1 MSSAG
6 LRSRNRQEPQQN
18 NKVFIALLVIVFI
31 LPWPH
36 GGEVIWQYLL
46 FSTSIF
52 SLATIYFIK
61 QFSDINNPFS
71 TLENIKLPLVLLATW
86 LLFQVLQIIPLPVHL
101 SEIKFL
107 GSEVLNLKKTPWQ
120 TISIAPNI
128 TLLEIIKHTSYI
140 TVFIL
145 ALLLLNTKERLIT
158 LAKIIFISSA
168 LIALYSL
175 VNHYS
180 KGAFDLVSSIPPW
193 TASWEKAAHGTFSYQ
208 NHYASF
214 LTITIPLGFGLIY
227 ANIKNSKSKNIGQ
240 SHLGRALDLVMSIN
254 GLYLVSLLVMII
266 ALFKTAS
273 RGGNSI
279 FVISITIT
287 FFCVLLQQN
296 TPKKNK
302 VKKAV
307 LLIVGMLA
315 TSIIVI
321 ASGVTDSLTKRL
333 DAQGYNPNGRT
344 LMHQSAFAIIAQR
357 PLVGTGAGTY
367 PILQHRYK
375 SPLLG
380 TTAMS
385 KRAHND
391 YLELLANQG
400 FIGFSL
406 LSTAILLLY
415 MRLLKGLNK
424 NRKESRNKK
433 TNSLYGLQVAS
444 FCSVTVILLH
454 SLADFNFHLPVNAVY
469 FYLILALGLRVS
481 FLNVEAKQKTKRR

>member
-1 MSSAG
+1 MTSNWQQ
-6 LRSRNRQEPQQN
+6 RNNTQNKSTN
-18 NKVFIALLVIVFI
+18 NKVFIALLIIIFL

-46 FSTSIF
+46 FSTCIF

-61 QFSDINNPFS
+61 QFNNTNNPFS
-71 TLENIKLPLVLLATW
+71 ALEDLKLPLVLLATW

-107 GSEVLNLKKTPWQ
+107 GVEALNLKTTSWQ

-140 TVFIL
+140 IVFIL
-145 ALLLLNTKERLIT
+145 TLLLLNTKERLLT
-158 LAKIIFISSA
+158 LTKTIFIGSA

-175 VNHYS
+175 INHYT
-180 KGAFDLVSSIPPW
+180 KGAFDLIGSIPPW
-193 TASWEKAAHGTFSYQ
+193 TISWERAVHGTFSYQ

-214 LTITIPLGFGLIY
+214 LTITIPLGYGLIY
-227 ANIKNSKSKNIGQ
+227 ANIKSSKSKNIGQ
-240 SHLGRALDLVMSIN
+240 SHLGKTLDSVMSIN
-254 GLYLVSLLVMII
+254 GLYLLSLLVMII
-266 ALFKTAS
+266 TLFKTAS

-296 TPKKNK
+296 MPKKEK
-302 VKKAV
+302 MKKIV
-307 LLIVGMLA
+307 LLTIGM
-315 TSIIVI
+315 IVI
-321 ASGVTDSLTKRL
+321 GLLVIITGVSDSLVQRL
-333 DAQGYNPNGRT
+333 NTEGYTPNGRA
-344 LMHQSAFAIIAQR
+344 LMHQSALAIIEQR
-357 PLVGTGAGTY
+357 PLIGTGAGTY
-367 PILQHRYK
+367 PMLQHNYK

-380 TTAMS
+380 TSAMS

-400 FIGFSL
+400 VIGFSL
-406 LSTAILLLY
+406 LGAATLLL
-415 MRLLKGLNK
+415 LLKLFRGLKK
-424 NRKESRNKK
+424 NRRGNIE
-433 TNSLYGLQVAS
+433 SLYGLQVAS
-444 FCSVTVILLH
+444 FCSVIAILVH

-469 FYLILALGLRVS
+469 FYLILAIGIKCQQLKKP
-481 FLNVEAKQKTKRR
+481 KQRSAI

>member
-1 MSSAG
+1 MTSTWLLSK
-6 LRSRNRQEPQQN
+6 NTQHKPTN
-18 NKVFIALLVIVFI
+18 NKVFIALLSITFF

-46 FSTSIF
+46 FSCSIF

-61 QFSDINNPFS
+61 QLNSPDNHFSA
-71 TLENIKLPLVLLATW
+71 LENIRFPLILLGAW

-101 SEIKFL
+101 SEIKLL
-107 GSEVLNLKKTPWQ
+107 GVEALNLNATPWQ

-128 TLLEIIKHTSYI
+128 TLLEIIKHTSYV

-145 ALLLLNTKERLIT
+145 ALSLLTTKKRLIT
-158 LAKIIFISSA
+158 LTKTIFIGSA

-175 VNHYS
+175 INHYT
-180 KGAFDLVSSIPPW
+180 KGAFDLISSIPPW

-214 LTITIPLGFGLIY
+214 LTITIPLGYGLIY

-240 SHLGRALDLVMSIN
+240 SHLGKALDLVMSIN
-254 GLYLVSLLVMII
+254 GLYLLSLLVMII

-287 FFCVLLQQN
+287 FFCVLLQQKK
-296 TPKKNK
+296 PKKSK
-302 VKKAV
+302 VKKLV
-307 LLIVGMLA
+307 LLIVGMLVASIMVVA
-315 TSIIVI
+315 T
-321 ASGVTDSLTKRL
+321 GVTDSLTNRL
-333 DAQGYNPNGRT
+333 ESQGYNPNGRA
-344 LMHQSAFAIIAQR
+344 LMHQSALAIIEQR
-357 PLVGTGAGTY
+357 PLIGTGAGTY
-367 PILQHRYK
+367 PILQHNYK

-380 TTAMS
+380 NTAMS

-400 FIGFSL
+400 VIGFSL
-406 LSTAILLLY
+406 LSIATVLLLL
-415 MRLLKGLNK
+415 RLFRGLKN
-424 NRKESRNKK
+424 NRRSK
-433 TNSLYGLQVAS
+433 TGSLYGLQVAS
-444 FCSVTVILLH
+444 FCSVIAILVH

-469 FYLILALGLRVS
+469 FYLILAIGIKCQQLKKP
-481 FLNVEAKQKTKRR
+481 KQRSAI